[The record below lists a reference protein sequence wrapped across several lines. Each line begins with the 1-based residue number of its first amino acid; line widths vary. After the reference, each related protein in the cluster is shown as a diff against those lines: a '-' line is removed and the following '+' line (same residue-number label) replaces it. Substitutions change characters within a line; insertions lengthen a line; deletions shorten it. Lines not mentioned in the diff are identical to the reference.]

1 MIFIGMDDTDNAQSR
16 GTGHIAR
23 AIAEI
28 LAVDFTL
35 VGVVRHQLLF
45 DPRVR
50 YTAHNSSKSVILG
63 ADGDVDLADL
73 AKRVGKLMMDDFQ
86 EGSDPGVCVA
96 RDVPDEVI
104 QYGRRAQTDLI
115 TQDEARAL
123 AARHHIPLLGLGGDE
138 GGVIGALAAVGLA
151 AGGNDGRFMMV
162 GQLRQLQGMLPVS
175 AVLGAGIAAVE
186 TVDGK
191 PVTEG
196 LVATDKMRPAR
207 RRGLP
212 IAIVEWQEDHWQPLK
227 LN

>member
-1 MIFIGMDDTDNAQSR
+1 LIYIGMDDTDNAQSR

-23 AIAEI
+23 AIAKI
-28 LAVDFTL
+28 LAVDFGL

-45 DPRVR
+45 DPRIR
-50 YTAHNSSKSVILG
+50 YTAHNSSKSVILDANG
-63 ADGDVDLADL
+63 KVDLADL
-73 AKRVGKLMMDDFQ
+73 AKRIGRLMLDDFQ

-96 RDVPDEVI
+96 RDVPEEVV
-104 QYGRRAQTDLI
+104 QYGRRAQQELI

-123 AARHHIPLLGLGGDE
+123 AAKHDIPLLGLGGDE

-151 AGGNDGRFMMV
+151 ASGNDGRFMMV
-162 GQLRQLQGMLPVS
+162 GRLRELKGLLPVP
-175 AVLGAGIAAVE
+175 AVLEAGIAAVE
-186 TVDGK
+186 TADGT